1 MLEREGGYGC
11 YLVGGGGHG
20 GDGGTPAG
28 MERKIVFLRKR
39 RRRRGG
45 KWSEW
50 EDIGF
55 EKREVEVCVG
65 WEEITETKRSNCH
78 CR

>member
-1 MLEREGGYGC
+1 MFWVLLVMEEREGGYGC

-28 MERKIVFLRKR
+28 MERKIVFLRKGKG

-45 KWSEW
+45 K
-50 EDIGF
+50 
-55 EKREVEVCVG
+55 
-65 WEEITETKRSNCH
+65 
-78 CR
+78 